1 MIGSIPAETARYRFR
16 RMSRATL
23 WILGGIFAI
32 VLAICVAGAV
42 LALSAANEDIDVNL
56 GTDEFEIPQVDS
68 RAELVADE
76 GALRFAD
83 PTGGSRPI
91 IVNHVGEDAETGWV
105 AVLAIAP
112 GTDSCIVDWDNDDG
126 LFRDCEGGPT
136 RPTARAS
143 TSSPPGRGRH
153 PLHRPRPRPR
163 RRAGPR
169 RHHRR
174 QHRHHRRRLTV
185 RIVQRGS
192 VIVLG
197 CWRWQRA

>member
-1 MIGSIPAETARYRFR
+1 MIGSIPAESARYRFR
-16 RMSRATL
+16 LMSRATL

-68 RAELVADE
+68 RAELVADQ

-91 IVNHVGEDAETGWV
+91 IVNHVGDDAETGWV

-126 LFRDCEGGPT
+126 LFRDCEGETYPPDGEGLDQFDT
-136 RPTARAS
+136 RVEDNTLFVDL
-143 TSSPPGRGRH
+143 GRGRDDEQA
-153 PLHRPRPRPR
+153 PATAPDDS
-163 RRAGPR
+163 
-169 RHHRR
+169 
-174 QHRHHRRRLTV
+174 
-185 RIVQRGS
+185 IVITGN
-192 VIVLG
+192 G
-197 CWRWQRA
+197 